1 MSRSSVQIGE
11 SFVGAGANAA
21 HVNTV
26 LGDRSGPVGT
36 AWTTALATPSA
47 GHVPF
52 MAVLRPGV
60 PVKPPTLFVTKA
72 APAGDEHGLM
82 IWGPAQAGVAGGV
95 TDAVAEGIVPTELL
109 DGGALVVAVWVN
121 PAANDADEVY
131 RNNREATL
139 TALTNG
145 SRGLPS
151 TDEVL
156 AVRDSPHNPFYMPP
170 A

>member
-1 MSRSSVQIGE
+1 MTRSSVQIGE
-11 SFVGAGANAA
+11 SFIGAGANAA
-21 HVNTV
+21 HINTV

-36 AWTTALATPSA
+36 AWSTALATPSA

-52 MAVLRPGV
+52 MVVMRPGV

-72 APAGDEHGLM
+72 APNSDDHGLM

-95 TDAVAEGIVPTELL
+95 ADAVAEGVVATELL
-109 DGGALVVAVWVN
+109 DSGALVVAVWVN
-121 PAANDADEVY
+121 PAAHDADEVY
-131 RNNREATL
+131 RNNREATR

-145 SRGLPS
+145 ARGLPS

-156 AVRDSPHNPFYMPP
+156 AARDRPHNPFYTPP